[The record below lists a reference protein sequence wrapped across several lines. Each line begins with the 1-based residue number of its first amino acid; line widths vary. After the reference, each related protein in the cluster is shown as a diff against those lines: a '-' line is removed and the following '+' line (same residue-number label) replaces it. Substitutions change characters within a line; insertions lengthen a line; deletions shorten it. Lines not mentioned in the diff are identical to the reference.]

1 MLEEITKLP
10 EQKKLFFASDF
21 HLGAPDT
28 TSSKEREKK
37 IVSWLDEIQNEA
49 AAIFLVGDI
58 FDFWFEYRNA
68 IPKGFIRLQGKIAE
82 LTDSGLPV
90 IFFTGNHDMWMFE
103 YFQNELNV
111 KVYNDFQSMTIN
123 GLKLLVGH
131 GDGLGKGD
139 YSYKLLRKIFKNKF
153 CQWAFARIH
162 PNFGIGLAKFWSK
175 NSQIGSGEEIYE
187 FDKHSDFLYNFCKKI
202 EETDHHDYY
211 IFGHRHLP
219 LEIKIND
226 SSMYINL
233 GEWVNNAHYAVFD
246 GAKVELLNFDSYQ

>member
-10 EQKKLFFASDF
+10 KQKKLFFASDF
-21 HLGAPDT
+21 HLGAPDA
-28 TSSKEREKK
+28 TSSQQREKK

-82 LTDSGLPV
+82 FTDSGLPV

-123 GLKLLVGH
+123 GLKLMVGH

-139 YSYKLLRKIFKNKF
+139 YSYKLLRNIFKNKF

-175 NSQIGSGEEIYE
+175 NSQIGSGKEIYV
-187 FDKHSDFLYNFCKKI
+187 FDKQTDFLYNFCKKI